1 MANEGSV
8 ERWAVKVSGGVAF
21 YCEARILPR
30 GKRRGNLC
38 IMEKGSA
45 NFRGKRA
52 SITPQPPLMQ
62 RIDHTAHKE

>member
-45 NFRGKRA
+45 NFSEGKERP
-52 SITPQPPLMQ
+52 SHRNLL
-62 RIDHTAHKE
+62 